1 MDKAKIVNSPC
12 HNGSVKGER
21 KSHHDEKTV
30 QGLVGRMNRIEGQ
43 VRGIKGMIEKH
54 VYCDDILNQI
64 SSAQS
69 ALHGVAM
76 LLLEKHMKS
85 CVAEQIEVGDV
96 QVLDEVMK
104 TISKLIR

>member
-1 MDKAKIVNSPC
+1 MEKRRAAASHCQAGPDAK
-12 HNGSVKGER
+12 ER
-21 KSHHDEKTV
+21 VSHHDEKTV
-30 QGLVGRMNRIEGQ
+30 QNLVNRMSRIEGQ

-85 CVAEQIEVGDV
+85 CVKEQVEAGDA
-96 QVLDEVMK
+96 QVLDEVMN
-104 TISKLIR
+104 TISRLVK